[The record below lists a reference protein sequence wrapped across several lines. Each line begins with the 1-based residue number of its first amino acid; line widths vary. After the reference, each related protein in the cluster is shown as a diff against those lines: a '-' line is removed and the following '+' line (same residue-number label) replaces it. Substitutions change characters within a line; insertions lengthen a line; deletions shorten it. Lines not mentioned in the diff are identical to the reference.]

1 MPLTALS
8 AVWGIISSKFGIA
21 GIGALAFM
29 AMLGLLHL
37 TQTDLSKT
45 KAALLTSEAAFNS
58 ERQSLAACEANRHTE
73 YIMAKTALQD
83 AASACGAQVA
93 EARRSA
99 SVIQS
104 IVGKPVAT
112 NPQTHCPVVDIVGSD
127 ELQHA
132 LHP

>member
-8 AVWGIISSKFGIA
+8 FVWSIISSKFGIA

-29 AMLGLLHL
+29 AMLGILHMTQAELL
-37 TQTDLSKT
+37 KT
-45 KAALLTSEAAFNS
+45 KVALVTTEGAYATERLAYATS
-58 ERQSLAACEANRHTE
+58 EANRHTE
-73 YIMAKTALQD
+73 YQNAKTALQQ

-104 IVGKPVAT
+104 IVSKPVAT